1 MRDYGPRMRTA
12 VHAQQ
17 QVHDRIAQALKASSR
32 VRLDFTDIESVGET
46 FLDRSLGALVAW
58 DGATVFRSLVFAHCS
73 PSVAASIGKAFP
85 QAGPIRGASRKK
97 HPQLERPFRVA
108 DDPAPSDEHDRDADG
123 RERGKVR
130 GEVSDWAAFDDFSE
144 RQKSAHRHEVPPD
157 TPLPAAR
164 RLKGVGRGHR
174 VLRRGRP
181 ALRCRLGRFSKLGSE
196 LI

>member
-12 VHAQQ
+12 VHEQQ

-58 DGATVFRSLVFAHCS
+58 HGATVFRSLVFAHCS

-97 HPQLERPFRVA
+97 QPQARTA
-108 DDPAPSDEHDRDADG
+108 
-123 RERGKVR
+123 
-130 GEVSDWAAFDDFSE
+130 VS
-144 RQKSAHRHEVPPD
+144 
-157 TPLPAAR
+157 
-164 RLKGVGRGHR
+164 G
-174 VLRRGRP
+174 
-181 ALRCRLGRFSKLGSE
+181 C
-196 LI
+196 

>member
-58 DGATVFRSLVFAHCS
+58 HGATVFRSLVFAHCS

-97 HPQLERPFRVA
+97 QPQARTA
-108 DDPAPSDEHDRDADG
+108 
-123 RERGKVR
+123 
-130 GEVSDWAAFDDFSE
+130 VS
-144 RQKSAHRHEVPPD
+144 
-157 TPLPAAR
+157 
-164 RLKGVGRGHR
+164 G
-174 VLRRGRP
+174 
-181 ALRCRLGRFSKLGSE
+181 C
-196 LI
+196 

>member
-58 DGATVFRSLVFAHCS
+58 DGATVFRSLVFAHCG

-85 QAGPIRGASRKK
+85 QAGLSRGASRKK
-97 HPQLERPFRVA
+97 QPQARTA
-108 DDPAPSDEHDRDADG
+108 
-123 RERGKVR
+123 
-130 GEVSDWAAFDDFSE
+130 VS
-144 RQKSAHRHEVPPD
+144 
-157 TPLPAAR
+157 
-164 RLKGVGRGHR
+164 G
-174 VLRRGRP
+174 
-181 ALRCRLGRFSKLGSE
+181 C
-196 LI
+196 